1 MSHLLSIGQICERA
15 LRKIGAFAIRSSGAR
30 PEEIEET
37 RYWLDMVI
45 AHQASRMRTWWL
57 VPGSGTFSLTPGI
70 AAYDLN
76 TVLGTAQA
84 PDGLQFII
92 NTFLYNTGTGQDI
105 HELPQLRHQ
114 EWENRFLVGDTPSIQ
129 DYDTAS
135 ENPYQWGY
143 DSGAPSIAPGVPT
156 VCYIDRQ
163 QRPTMQVSPTPDANV
178 PYGVRVLFQ
187 SLSSD
192 FTPEGGRPLSDRTY
206 KLRTAWTLWVVTATA
221 AQIANGPVRKL
232 PADEVADMKKEA
244 EILRNDLEA
253 YDAHEQA
260 NEPRRVF
267 YHDF

>member
-1 MSHLLSIGQICERA
+1 MSHLFSIGEICERA

-30 PEEIEET
+30 PEEVEET

-45 AHQASRMRTWWL
+45 SHQTSRMRTWWM
-57 VPGSGTFSLTPGI
+57 VPSSGTFPLTAGI
-70 AAYDLN
+70 PSYDLN
-76 TVLGTAQA
+76 AALGTAQA

-92 NTFLYNTGTGQDI
+92 NTYLYNTATGQDI
-105 HELPQLRHQ
+105 HELPQLRRQ
-114 EWENRFLVGDTPSIQ
+114 EWESRFLVGPTTSLQ
-129 DYDTAS
+129 DYDTAP

-143 DSGAPSIAPGVPT
+143 DSGAPSINPGVPT

-163 QRPTMQVSPTPDANV
+163 QKPTIQVSPTPDAAQ
-178 PYGVRVLFQ
+178 PYGIRVLFQ
-187 SLSSD
+187 SLSTD
-192 FTPEGGRPLSDRTY
+192 FADQNRPLNDRTY
-206 KLRTAWTLWVVTATA
+206 KLRTAWNLWVITATA

-244 EILRNDLEA
+244 MELRNDLEA
-253 YDAHEQA
+253 YENQEQA